1 MVVGS
6 NNNITNYNDD
16 TSSNIYMGSNNIP
29 VSLHGP
35 NDNALVD
42 KARNI
47 NCSNCVDDYLN
58 MSNTFVK
65 TETINSFVTSVNNN
79 SRFSSNI
86 I

>member
-1 MVVGS
+1 MIGES
-6 NNNITNYNDD
+6 NHNITNYNDD
-16 TSSNIYMGSNNIP
+16 ASSNIYMGSKDIP

-65 TETINSFVTSVNNN
+65 TDTINSFVPSVNNN